1 MKMLKQFGI
10 ILLISLCGELLK
22 HLLPFSIPASIYGMA
37 VLFGCLVTGAV
48 KLEDVR
54 EAGRFL
60 IEIMPVMFIPAGVG
74 VMASWG
80 VLQPVLVPVSV
91 ITVAAIITVMGVT
104 GRVSQRIVQM
114 DRNACRR
121 RPETEKMRQGKKP
134 FSGYRNSRRP

>member
-104 GRVSQRIVQM
+104 GRVSQRIVRR
-114 DRNACRR
+114 DRNACKR
-121 RPETEKMRQGKKP
+121 RPETEKNASEKENVLRISQQ
-134 FSGYRNSRRP
+134 